1 MNLRFFRALTP
12 LLLPAILFTAAMSC
26 STSVPEPVVEATSLF
41 GKSLY
46 RIEPAGESGER
57 TIAQLDE
64 ARRNWMADSTSE
76 DAIIWYGRRL
86 SYAGRY
92 NEAITIYSNGLLHH
106 PDSYKLRR
114 HRGHRYISVRKFN
127 EAIQDL
133 EEAAALTQG
142 IPDEIEPDGLPN
154 SLNQPRSSDQT
165 NIWYHLGLAHFLKG
179 SFSKSADAFEKCV
192 QLSTNDDMKVA
203 ATDWLYMCYRRL
215 GRKDRADRL
224 LTAIQPEM
232 DIIENTSYHKRL
244 LMYKGDIA
252 ADSLLEAAVNE
263 QNSLDL
269 LTQGFGVGHWYLVNG
284 DQGRASR
291 IFQLITMQENWAAF
305 GYIAAEAELRRMR

>member
-1 MNLRFFRALTP
+1 MLTR
-12 LLLPAILFTAAMSC
+12 PAIFLLVA
-26 STSVPEPVVEATSLF
+26 SVVIISGCTPAETEPVTEATSLF
-41 GKSLY
+41 GKSLQ
-46 RIEPAGESGER
+46 RLEPSGAS
-57 TIAQLDE
+57 AQQTLDQLAE
-64 ARRNWMADSTSE
+64 AERNWMADSTSE

-92 NEAITIYSNGLLHH
+92 NDAIRIYSNGLIHH

-114 HRGHRYISVRKFN
+114 HRGHRYISVRKFD
-127 EAIQDL
+127 EAIADL
-133 EEAAALTQG
+133 EQAATLTEG

-154 SLNQPRSSDQT
+154 ALNQPRSSDQT

-179 SFSKSADAFEKCV
+179 SFSKSATAFEKCV
-192 QLSTNDDMKVA
+192 ELSTNDDMRVA

-224 LTAIQPEM
+224 LTGIQPEM

-244 LMYKGDIA
+244 LMYKGEIQ
-252 ADSLLEAAVNE
+252 ADSLLQAAVNE
-263 QNSLDL
+263 SNSLDL

-291 IFQLITMQENWAAF
+291 IFQLITMQDNWAAF
-305 GYIAAEAELRRMR
+305 GFIAAEAELRRMR

>member
-1 MNLRFFRALTP
+1 MLKSTVLFLT
-12 LLLPAILFTAAMSC
+12 LATVAIGFGCTPAET
-26 STSVPEPVVEATSLF
+26 EPIAEATSLF

-46 RIEPAGESGER
+46 RLEPSGAS
-57 TIAQLDE
+57 AQQTLDQLEE
-64 ARRNWMADSTSE
+64 AERNWMADSTSE

-92 NEAITIYSNGLLHH
+92 NDAIRVYSNGLIHH

-114 HRGHRYISVRKFN
+114 HRGHRYISIRNFD
-127 EAIQDL
+127 EAIVDL
-133 EEAAALTQG
+133 EQAATLTEG
-142 IPDEIEPDGLPN
+142 IPDAIEPDGLPN
-154 SLNQPRSSDQT
+154 ALNQPRSSDQT

-179 SFSKSADAFEKCV
+179 SFSKSATAFEKCV
-192 QLSTNDDMKVA
+192 QLSTNDDMRVA

-224 LTAIQPEM
+224 LTGIQPEM

-244 LMYKGDIA
+244 LMYKGEIE
-252 ADSLLEAAVNE
+252 ADSLLQAAVNE
-263 QNSLDL
+263 SNSLDL

-291 IFQLITMQENWAAF
+291 IFQLITMQDNWAAF
-305 GYIAAEAELRRMR
+305 GFIAAEAELRRMR

>member
-1 MNLRFFRALTP
+1 MLKTTVLFLT
-12 LLLPAILFTAAMSC
+12 LATVAIGFGCTPAET
-26 STSVPEPVVEATSLF
+26 EPIAEATSLF

-46 RIEPAGESGER
+46 RLEPSGAS
-57 TIAQLDE
+57 AQQTLDQLEE
-64 ARRNWMADSTSE
+64 AERNWMADSTSE

-92 NEAITIYSNGLLHH
+92 NDAIRVYSNGLIHH

-114 HRGHRYISVRKFN
+114 HRGHRYISIRNFD
-127 EAIQDL
+127 EAIVDL
-133 EEAAALTQG
+133 EQAAALTEG
-142 IPDEIEPDGLPN
+142 IPDAIEPDGLPN
-154 SLNQPRSSDQT
+154 ALNQPRSSDQT

-179 SFSKSADAFEKCV
+179 SFSKSATAFEKCV
-192 QLSTNDDMKVA
+192 QLSTNDDMRVA

-224 LTAIQPEM
+224 LTGIQPEM

-244 LMYKGDIA
+244 LMYKGEIE
-252 ADSLLEAAVNE
+252 ADSLLQAAVNE
-263 QNSLDL
+263 SNSLDL

-291 IFQLITMQENWAAF
+291 IFQLITMQDNWAAF
-305 GYIAAEAELRRMR
+305 GFIAAEAELRRMR

>member
-1 MNLRFFRALTP
+1 MLTR
-12 LLLPAILFTAAMSC
+12 PAIFLLVA
-26 STSVPEPVVEATSLF
+26 SVVIISGCTPAETEPVTEATSLF
-41 GKSLY
+41 GKSLQ
-46 RIEPAGESGER
+46 RLEPSGAS
-57 TIAQLDE
+57 AQQTLDQLAE
-64 ARRNWMADSTSE
+64 AERNWMADSTSE

-92 NEAITIYSNGLLHH
+92 NDAIRIYSNGLIHH

-114 HRGHRYISVRKFN
+114 HRGHRYISVRKFD
-127 EAIQDL
+127 EAIADL
-133 EEAAALTQG
+133 EQAATLTEG

-154 SLNQPRSSDQT
+154 ALNQPRSSDQT

-179 SFSKSADAFEKCV
+179 SFSKSATAFEKCV
-192 QLSTNDDMKVA
+192 ELSTNDDMRVA

-215 GRKDRADRL
+215 GRKDRAYRL
-224 LTAIQPEM
+224 LTGIQPEM

-244 LMYKGDIA
+244 LMYKGEIQ
-252 ADSLLEAAVNE
+252 ADSLLQAAVNE
-263 QNSLDL
+263 SNSLDL

-291 IFQLITMQENWAAF
+291 IFQLITMQDNWAAF
-305 GYIAAEAELRRMR
+305 GFIAAEAELRRMR

>member
-1 MNLRFFRALTP
+1 MPYRHLFIIV
-12 LLLPAILFTAAMSC
+12 LLVLPFTYSC
-26 STSVPEPVVEATSLF
+26 STAEVEPIVEATSLF
-41 GKSLY
+41 NKPLHQ
-46 RIEPAGESGER
+46 IEPVGDSGQR
-57 TIAQLDE
+57 TLSQLDE
-64 ARRNWMADSTSE
+64 AEAAWRADSTSE

-92 NEAITIYSNGLLHH
+92 NDAIRVYSNGLLHH

-114 HRGHRYISVRKFN
+114 HRGHRYISIRKFDD
-127 EAIQDL
+127 AIADL
-133 EEAAALTQG
+133 EQAAALTKG
-142 IPDEIEPDGLPN
+142 VPDEMEPDGLPN
-154 SLNQPRSSDQT
+154 ALNQPRSSDQT
-165 NIWYHLGLAHFLKG
+165 NIWYHLGLAYFLKG
-179 SFSKSADAFEKCV
+179 SFSKSAVAFQNCV
-192 QLSTNDDMKVA
+192 NLSTNDDMKVA

-224 LTAIQPEM
+224 LEGIKPEM

-244 LMYKGDIA
+244 LMYKGEIA

-305 GYIAAEAELRRMR
+305 GFIAAEAELRRMR

>member
-1 MNLRFFRALTP
+1 MLKSTVLFLT
-12 LLLPAILFTAAMSC
+12 LATVAIGFGCTPAET
-26 STSVPEPVVEATSLF
+26 EPIAEATSLF

-46 RIEPAGESGER
+46 RLEPSGAS
-57 TIAQLDE
+57 AQQTLDQLEE
-64 ARRNWMADSTSE
+64 AERNWMADSTSE

-92 NEAITIYSNGLLHH
+92 NDAIRVYSNGLIHH

-114 HRGHRYISVRKFN
+114 HRGHRYISIRNFD
-127 EAIQDL
+127 EAIVDL
-133 EEAAALTQG
+133 EQAAALTEG
-142 IPDEIEPDGLPN
+142 IPDAIEPDGLPN
-154 SLNQPRSSDQT
+154 ALNQPRSSDQT

-179 SFSKSADAFEKCV
+179 SFSKSATAFEKCV
-192 QLSTNDDMKVA
+192 QLSTNDDMRVA

-224 LTAIQPEM
+224 LTGIQPEM

-244 LMYKGDIA
+244 LMYKGEIE
-252 ADSLLEAAVNE
+252 ADSLLQAAVNE
-263 QNSLDL
+263 SNSLDL
-269 LTQGFGVGHWYLVNG
+269 LTQGFGIGHWYLVNG

-291 IFQLITMQENWAAF
+291 IFQLITMQDNWAAF
-305 GYIAAEAELRRMR
+305 GFIAAEAELRRMR

>member
-1 MNLRFFRALTP
+1 MIYLYLRTLP
-12 LLLPAILFTAAMSC
+12 ILLLFALLSFAASC
-26 STSVPEPVVEATSLF
+26 STAETEPVVEATSLF
-41 GKSLY
+41 NKSLY
-46 RIEPAGESGER
+46 RIVPTGESRDR
-57 TIAQLDE
+57 TLSQLDE
-64 ARRNWMADSTSE
+64 AQKIWLADSTSE

-92 NEAITIYSNGLLHH
+92 IEAIRVYSIGLLHH

-133 EEAAALTQG
+133 EGAAALTQG
-142 IPDEIEPDGLPN
+142 IPDDIEPDGLPN
-154 SLNQPRSSDQT
+154 ALNQPRSSDQT

-179 SFSKSADAFEKCV
+179 SFSKSATAFENCV
-192 QLSTNDDMKVA
+192 RLSTNDDMRVA

-224 LTAIQPEM
+224 LVDIQPEM

-244 LMYKGDIA
+244 LMYKGEIA
-252 ADSLLEAAVNE
+252 ADSLLQSAVNE

-269 LTQGFGVGHWYLVNG
+269 LTQGFGIGHWYLVNG
-284 DQGRASR
+284 DQGRATR
-291 IFQLITMQENWAAF
+291 IFQLITMQDNWAAF
-305 GYIAAEAELRRMR
+305 GYIAAESELKRLR

>member
-1 MNLRFFRALTP
+1 MIKRHLRTLPF
-12 LLLPAILFTAAMSC
+12 LLLPLFLLHVTISC
-26 STSVPEPVVEATSLF
+26 TSSEPEPVVEATSLF
-41 GKSLY
+41 NKSLY
-46 RIEPAGESGER
+46 RIVPIGDSGQR
-57 TIAQLDE
+57 TFAQLDE
-64 ARRNWMADSTSE
+64 AQKNWLADSTSE

-86 SYAGRY
+86 SYAGQY
-92 NEAITIYSNGLLHH
+92 NEAIRIYSNGLIHH

-114 HRGHRYISVRKFN
+114 HRGHRYISIRKFN
-127 EAIQDL
+127 EAVVDL

-142 IPDEIEPDGLPN
+142 LPDEIEPDGLPN
-154 SLNQPRSSDQT
+154 ALNQPRSSDQT

-179 SFSKSADAFEKCV
+179 SFSKSATAFENCV
-192 QLSTNDDMKVA
+192 RLSTNDDMRVA

-215 GRKDRADRL
+215 GRQDRADRL
-224 LTAIQPEM
+224 LADIRPEM

-244 LMYKGDIA
+244 LMYKGEIA

-291 IFQLITMQENWAAF
+291 IFQLITMQDNWAAF
-305 GYIAAEAELRRMR
+305 GYIAAEAELKRMR

>member
-1 MNLRFFRALTP
+1 MLKSTVLFLT
-12 LLLPAILFTAAMSC
+12 LATVAIGFGCTPAET
-26 STSVPEPVVEATSLF
+26 EPIAEATSLF

-46 RIEPAGESGER
+46 RLEPSGAS
-57 TIAQLDE
+57 AQQTLDQLEE
-64 ARRNWMADSTSE
+64 AERNWMADSTSE

-92 NEAITIYSNGLLHH
+92 NDAIRVYSNGLIHH

-114 HRGHRYISVRKFN
+114 HRGHRYISIRNFD
-127 EAIQDL
+127 EAIVDL
-133 EEAAALTQG
+133 EQAAALTEG
-142 IPDEIEPDGLPN
+142 IPDAIEPDGLPN
-154 SLNQPRSSDQT
+154 ALNQPRSSDQT

-179 SFSKSADAFEKCV
+179 SFSKSATAFEKCV
-192 QLSTNDDMKVA
+192 QLSTNDDMRVA

-224 LTAIQPEM
+224 LTGIQPEM

-244 LMYKGDIA
+244 LMYKGEIE
-252 ADSLLEAAVNE
+252 ADSLLQSAVNE
-263 QNSLDL
+263 SNSLDL

-291 IFQLITMQENWAAF
+291 IFQLITMQDNWAAF
-305 GYIAAEAELRRMR
+305 GFIAAETELRRMR

>member
-1 MNLRFFRALTP
+1 MLKTTVLFLT
-12 LLLPAILFTAAMSC
+12 LATVAIGFGCTPAET
-26 STSVPEPVVEATSLF
+26 EPIVEATSLF

-46 RIEPAGESGER
+46 RLEPSGAS
-57 TIAQLDE
+57 AQQTLDQLEE
-64 ARRNWMADSTSE
+64 AERNWMADSTSE

-92 NEAITIYSNGLLHH
+92 NDAIRVYSNGLIHH

-114 HRGHRYISVRKFN
+114 HRGHRYISIRNFD
-127 EAIQDL
+127 EAIVDL
-133 EEAAALTQG
+133 EQAAALTEG
-142 IPDEIEPDGLPN
+142 IPDAIEPDGLPN
-154 SLNQPRSSDQT
+154 ALNQPRSSDQT

-179 SFSKSADAFEKCV
+179 SFSKSATAFEKCV
-192 QLSTNDDMKVA
+192 QLSTNDDMRVA

-224 LTAIQPEM
+224 LTGIQPEM

-244 LMYKGDIA
+244 LMYKGEIE
-252 ADSLLEAAVNE
+252 ADSLLQAAVNE
-263 QNSLDL
+263 SNSLDL
-269 LTQGFGVGHWYLVNG
+269 LTQGFGIGHWYLVNG

-291 IFQLITMQENWAAF
+291 IFQLITMQDNWAAF
-305 GYIAAEAELRRMR
+305 GFIAAEAELRRMR

>member
-1 MNLRFFRALTP
+1 MTLRHIRSFIIF
-12 LLLPAILFTAAMSC
+12 LLPFAVSC
-26 STSVPEPVVEATSLF
+26 STAEVEPVVEATSLF
-41 GKSLY
+41 NTSLH
-46 RIEPAGESGER
+46 RIEPVGESGR
-57 TIAQLDE
+57 QTLAQLDE
-64 ARRNWMADSTSE
+64 AEKTWLADSTSE

-92 NEAITIYSNGLLHH
+92 NDAIRIYSNGLLHH
-106 PDSYKLRR
+106 PESYKLRR
-114 HRGHRYISVRKFN
+114 HRGHRYISVRMFDK
-127 EAIQDL
+127 AIADL
-133 EEAAALTQG
+133 EQAAALTQG
-142 IPDEIEPDGLPN
+142 VPDAIEPDGLPN
-154 SLNQPRSSDQT
+154 ALNQPRSSDQT

-179 SFSKSADAFEKCV
+179 SFSKSAEAFQNCV
-192 QLSTNDDMKVA
+192 DLSTNDDMKVA

-215 GRKDRADRL
+215 GRKDRAEGL
-224 LTAIQPEM
+224 LAHIKPEM

-244 LMYKGDIA
+244 LMYKGEIA
-252 ADSLLEAAVNE
+252 ADSLLEAAVSE

>member
-1 MNLRFFRALTP
+1 MTSRLRYTIFL
-12 LLLPAILFTAAMSC
+12 AILPMIMAC
-26 STSVPEPVVEATSLF
+26 SSSESNPVVEATSLL
-41 GKSLY
+41 GKSLH
-46 RIEPAGESGER
+46 RIEPVGDAGLLTLS
-57 TIAQLDE
+57 QLDDAE
-64 ARRNWMADSTSE
+64 QAWQADSTSE
-76 DAIIWYGRRL
+76 EAIIWYGRRL

-92 NEAITIYSNGLLHH
+92 NDAIRVYSNGLTHH

-114 HRGHRYISVRKFN
+114 HRGHRYISVRMFD
-127 EAIQDL
+127 EAIRDL
-133 EEAAALTQG
+133 EEAATLTQG
-142 IPDEIEPDGLPN
+142 LPDEIEPDGLPN
-154 SLNQPRSSDQT
+154 ALNQPRSTDQT

-179 SFSKSADAFEKCV
+179 SFSKSADAFNTCV

-224 LTAIQPEM
+224 LTDIQPEM

-244 LMYKGDIA
+244 LMYKGEIA

-284 DQGRASR
+284 DEGRASR

-305 GYIAAEAELRRMR
+305 GFIAAEAELKRMR

>member
-1 MNLRFFRALTP
+1 MLKSTVLFLT
-12 LLLPAILFTAAMSC
+12 LATVAIGFGCTPAET
-26 STSVPEPVVEATSLF
+26 EPIVEATSLF

-46 RIEPAGESGER
+46 RLEPSGAS
-57 TIAQLDE
+57 AQQTLDQLEE
-64 ARRNWMADSTSE
+64 AERNWMADSTSE

-92 NEAITIYSNGLLHH
+92 NDAIRVYSNGLIHH

-114 HRGHRYISVRKFN
+114 HRGHRYISIRNFD
-127 EAIQDL
+127 EAIVDL
-133 EEAAALTQG
+133 EQAAALTEG
-142 IPDEIEPDGLPN
+142 IPDAIEPDGLPN
-154 SLNQPRSSDQT
+154 ALNQPRSSDQT

-179 SFSKSADAFEKCV
+179 SFSKSATAFEKCV
-192 QLSTNDDMKVA
+192 QLSTNDDMRVA

-224 LTAIQPEM
+224 LTGIQPEM

-244 LMYKGDIA
+244 LMYKGEIE
-252 ADSLLEAAVNE
+252 ADSLLQAAVNE
-263 QNSLDL
+263 SNSLDL
-269 LTQGFGVGHWYLVNG
+269 LTQGFGIGHWYLVNG

-291 IFQLITMQENWAAF
+291 IFQLITMQDNWAAF
-305 GYIAAEAELRRMR
+305 GFIAAEAELRRMR

>member
-1 MNLRFFRALTP
+1 
-12 LLLPAILFTAAMSC
+12 
-26 STSVPEPVVEATSLF
+26 
-41 GKSLY
+41 
-46 RIEPAGESGER
+46 
-57 TIAQLDE
+57 
-64 ARRNWMADSTSE
+64 MADSTSE

-92 NEAITIYSNGLLHH
+92 NDAIRVYSNGLIHH

-114 HRGHRYISVRKFN
+114 HRGHRYISIRNFD
-127 EAIQDL
+127 EAIVDL
-133 EEAAALTQG
+133 EQAAALTEG
-142 IPDEIEPDGLPN
+142 IPDAIEPDGLPN
-154 SLNQPRSSDQT
+154 ALNQPRSSDQT

-179 SFSKSADAFEKCV
+179 SFSKSATAFEKCV
-192 QLSTNDDMKVA
+192 QLSTNDDMRVA

-224 LTAIQPEM
+224 LTGIQPEM

-244 LMYKGDIA
+244 LMYKGEIE
-252 ADSLLEAAVNE
+252 ADSLLQAAVNE
-263 QNSLDL
+263 SNSLDL

-291 IFQLITMQENWAAF
+291 IFQLITMQDNWAAF
-305 GYIAAEAELRRMR
+305 GFIAAEAELRRMR